1 MRLHPFTTTVL
12 SCLPLICPAQENAQ
26 QDIIPYVSRIDVW
39 AEDSVLELRV
49 GSVSNN
55 KLYLCEV
62 EDLVISDS
70 KGNVLTAFLDQYL
83 DAHIYEFVPDHSLGI
98 RLFIKDRIRGAR
110 ISVSG
115 TLVMESVPAQNLAT
129 VYIPLQLDAPATHRV
144 GEQELYIR
152 GEERLPRQ
160 EGARLYNSI
169 RIAAKSD
176 STSRIQ
182 QLRWWKK
189 GSSAADVAEEI
200 SCHLVSLSHGSDK
213 MENTLATEEP
223 VNTCTLEVKYW
234 PKGETVRVPFHFN
247 VSLNKAESVQP

>member
-1 MRLHPFTTTVL
+1 MKLHTLTNTIL

-26 QDIIPYVSRIDVW
+26 QDIIPYVSDINVW
-39 AEDSVLELRV
+39 AEDSLLELRA
-49 GSVSNN
+49 GSVSHN
-55 KLYLCEV
+55 KLYICKV

-70 KGNVLTAFLDQYL
+70 KGNVLTAFFETYL
-83 DAHIYEFVPDHSLGI
+83 DAYIYELVPDHSIGI
-98 RLFIKDRIRGAR
+98 KLLIRDRIRGAR

-129 VYIPLQLDAPATHRV
+129 VYIPLQLDAPATHHV
-144 GEQELYIR
+144 GEQELYIS
-152 GEERLPRQ
+152 GEKRLPRQ
-160 EGARLYNSI
+160 EGARLYNAI

-176 STSRIQ
+176 SNLRIK

-200 SCHLVSLSHGSDK
+200 KCSPVSLSHDSD
-213 MENTLATEEP
+213 MMVNTLATEEP

-234 PKGETVRVPFHFN
+234 PKGEIVRVPFHFN
-247 VSLNKAESVQP
+247 VSLNKAELVQP